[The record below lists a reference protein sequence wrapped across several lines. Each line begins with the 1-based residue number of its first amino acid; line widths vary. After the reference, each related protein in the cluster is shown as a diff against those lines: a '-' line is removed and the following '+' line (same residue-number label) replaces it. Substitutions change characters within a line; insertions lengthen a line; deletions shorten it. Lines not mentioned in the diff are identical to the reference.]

1 MLMEFEKGELL
12 QQKIIRGYLKYLYSN
27 KLESLE
33 EVDIFLK
40 LCNLLKSS
48 QKNETVLKDP

>member
-1 MLMEFEKGELL
+1 MEFEKGELL